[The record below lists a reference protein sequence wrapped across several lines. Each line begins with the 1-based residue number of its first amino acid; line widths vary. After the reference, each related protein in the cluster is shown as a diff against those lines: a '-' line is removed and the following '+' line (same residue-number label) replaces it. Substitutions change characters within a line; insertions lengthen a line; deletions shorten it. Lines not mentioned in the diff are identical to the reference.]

1 MLTPGW
7 RNLAGIFLGLVA
19 TGCGMFGGAK
29 VAQYPCPQAGI
40 LKDAQ
45 RLTKFL
51 PGPGRDLTDVVF
63 EVRLANVR
71 TKCTYGK
78 SGVKIDM
85 LVDIA
90 IERGP
95 ADKSRKAVFAYFVA
109 IANPAGNILA
119 RERFTALIPFV
130 PNVSRAVAAEELE
143 QTIPLPRGR
152 SAENYRIIVGLQVT
166 RAELEF
172 NRRSRQRR

>member
-1 MLTPGW
+1 MVTPGW
-7 RNLAGIFLGLVA
+7 RKLPGICLALVA
-19 TGCGMFGGAK
+19 AGCGMFGGAR
-29 VAQYPCPQAGI
+29 VAQHPCPQAGI

-45 RLTKFL
+45 QLTKFL
-51 PGPGRDLTDVVF
+51 PGPGRDLTDVAF

-71 TKCTYGK
+71 TRCAYGE

-90 IERGP
+90 AERGP
-95 ADKSRKAVFAYFVA
+95 ADKSRKAVFSYFVA
-109 IANPAGNILA
+109 IADPAGTVLA

-130 PNVSRAVAAEELE
+130 PNISRALAAEELE
-143 QTIPLPRGR
+143 QMIPLPRGR

-166 RAELEF
+166 REELEF
-172 NRRSRQRR
+172 NRRPRQRR

>member
-1 MLTPGW
+1 MVTPGW
-7 RNLAGIFLGLVA
+7 RKLPGIFLALVA

-45 RLTKFL
+45 RLTQFL

-63 EVRLANVR
+63 QVKLTNVR
-71 TKCTYGK
+71 TKCSYGK

-85 LVDIA
+85 MVDIA
-90 IERGP
+90 AERGP

-109 IANPAGNILA
+109 IANPAGTVLA
-119 RERFTALIPFV
+119 RERFTALSPV
-130 PNVSRAVAAEELE
+130 SPTVSRAQASEELE
-143 QTIPLPRGR
+143 QIIPLPRGR

-166 RAELEF
+166 REELEF
-172 NRRSRQRR
+172 NRRPRR

>member
-7 RNLAGIFLGLVA
+7 RNLAGISLALVA
-19 TGCGMFGGAK
+19 AGCGMFGGPK
-29 VAQYPCPQAGI
+29 VPQHPCPRAGI
-40 LKDAQ
+40 LKDVQ

-63 EVRLANVR
+63 QVQLADVR
-71 TKCTYGK
+71 TQCIYGT

-90 IERGP
+90 AERGP

-109 IANPAGNILA
+109 ISNPAGTILA
-119 RERFTALIPFV
+119 RERFTALIPFI
-130 PNVSRAVAAEELE
+130 PNVSRALAVEELE
-143 QTIPLPRGR
+143 QMIPLPRGR

-166 RAELEF
+166 REELEF
-172 NRRSRQRR
+172 NRRPRQRR

>member
-1 MLTPGW
+1 MVTPGR
-7 RNLAGIFLGLVA
+7 RNLAGIFLVLVA
-19 TGCGMFGGAK
+19 AGCGMFGGAK

-51 PGPGRDLTDVVF
+51 PGPGRDLTDVLF
-63 EVRLANVR
+63 QVRLANVR
-71 TKCTYGK
+71 TTCAYDK

-85 LVDIA
+85 LNDIA

-95 ADKSRKAVFAYFVA
+95 ADKSRMAVFAYFVA
-109 IANPAGNILA
+109 IANPAGTILA

-143 QTIPLPRGR
+143 QMIPLPRGR

-166 RAELEF
+166 REELEF
-172 NRRSRQRR
+172 NRRPRQRR

>member
-7 RNLAGIFLGLVA
+7 RNLAGIFLVLVA

-63 EVRLANVR
+63 QVQLANVR
-71 TKCTYGK
+71 TQCIYGK

-90 IERGP
+90 AERGP
-95 ADKSRKAVFAYFVA
+95 ADKSRKAEFAYFVA
-109 IANPAGNILA
+109 IANPAGTIPA
-119 RERFTALIPFV
+119 RERFTALLPVI
-130 PNVSRAVAAEELE
+130 PNVSRALAVEELE
-143 QTIPLPRGR
+143 QMIPLPRGR

-166 RAELEF
+166 REELEF
-172 NRRSRQRR
+172 NRRPRQRR

>member
-1 MLTPGW
+1 VLTPGW
-7 RNLAGIFLGLVA
+7 RYPAGIFLVLVA
-19 TGCGMFGGAK
+19 AGCGMFGGAK
-29 VAQYPCPQAGI
+29 LAQYPCPQAGI

-63 EVRLANVR
+63 QVRLANVR
-71 TKCTYGK
+71 TKCAYDK

-85 LVDIA
+85 LVDISA
-90 IERGP
+90 ERGP

-109 IANPAGNILA
+109 IANPAGDILA

-130 PNVSRAVAAEELE
+130 PNISRAMASEELE
-143 QTIPLPRGR
+143 QMIPLPRGR
-152 SAENYRIIVGLQVT
+152 SAENYRIIIGLQVT
-166 RAELEF
+166 REELEF
-172 NRRSRQRR
+172 NRRPRQRR

>member
-1 MLTPGW
+1 MVTPGW
-7 RNLAGIFLGLVA
+7 RNLPGLFLVLVA

-29 VAQYPCPQAGI
+29 VAQHPCPQAGI

-63 EVRLANVR
+63 QIRLANVR

-85 LVDIA
+85 LVDISA
-90 IERGP
+90 ERGP

-109 IANPAGNILA
+109 IANPAGTILA

-130 PNVSRAVAAEELE
+130 PNVSRAIASEELE
-143 QTIPLPRGR
+143 QMIPLPRGR

-166 RAELEF
+166 REELKF